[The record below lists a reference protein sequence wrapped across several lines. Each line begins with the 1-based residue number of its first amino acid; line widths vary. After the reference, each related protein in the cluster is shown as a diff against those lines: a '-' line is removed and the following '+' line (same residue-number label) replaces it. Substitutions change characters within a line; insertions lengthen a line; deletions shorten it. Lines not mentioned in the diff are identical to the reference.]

1 MDGRK
6 DGRMGGRNGRG
17 EWVWEWAG
25 GQAGRRADRQ
35 TDIYVYI
42 TNFTGAT
49 HCIHPDQPLVM
60 FDLFYCINGL

>member
-25 GQAGRRADRQ
+25 GQAGRQ